1 MEKILKIYRISTN
14 KAKLYYGIFFIVTIL
29 NSLFEIAVLF
39 SILPFLE
46 YFISGNGFIINQI
59 NKIINY
65 FFEINNY
72 DFLKL
77 FTFLVMTIFFIKLI
91 FNILNVY
98 IYELILANEHSFL
111 YKKLLN
117 KYLKSNYGYLI
128 KIPSSLIIKNLNKE
142 VPTYINGILANCLIT
157 ISEVVLTI
165 FIITALVI
173 YNLKITILS
182 LFLFFTLS
190 FIYVFFSKSYVS
202 KFAHTRLSSDSS
214 VFKKIINIFDNLKII
229 KIYNRENFFIEG
241 SKKSFDKSI
250 NSTKYFNI
258 ISKLPRI
265 IFEFTLLIIIVLT
278 IFFYLDE
285 KEIIYTIAV
294 FAAASTRIIP
304 SISKLSAAWQN
315 LKFSWPSLSVI
326 KEVLDQNSENLK
338 REYNSEL
345 RFEKSI
351 NLKSLYY
358 SYKNDRVII
367 KNLDI
372 EIKKNNFIGIV
383 GKTGSGKSTLVDLI
397 TGLIF
402 PTDGSIEIDNVVLN
416 KNNVINWQKKIGY
429 MPQNISVLNDT
440 IRANV
445 AFGLK
450 TSDVDNDKIMSCL
463 QKAQLGDFYKK
474 LKDGLNTIIDEKG
487 LNLSG
492 GEKQRLALARMLY
505 FDPQIIIL
513 DESTSSLDGET
524 EEKILND
531 IKLLKDT
538 TVIFVTHREKNLQ
551 LCDKVVTM

>member
-1 MEKILKIYRISTN
+1 MNKILKIYRISTN
-14 KAKLYYGIFFIVTIL
+14 KAKLYYGIFFTVTIL

-46 YFISGNGFIINQI
+46 YFISGNGFVINQI
-59 NKIINY
+59 SKIINY

-72 DFLKL
+72 NILKL
-77 FTFLVMTIFFIKLI
+77 FTFFVITIFFIKLI

-111 YKKLLN
+111 FKKLLN
-117 KYLKSNYGYLI
+117 KYLTSNYGYLI
-128 KIPSSLIIKNLNKE
+128 KTPSSLIIKNLNKE
-142 VPTYINGILANCLIT
+142 VPTYINGILANCLVT

-190 FIYVFFSKSYVS
+190 FIYVFFSKNYVA
-202 KFAHTRLSSDSS
+202 KFAQTRLSSDSS
-214 VFKKIINIFDNLKII
+214 VFKNIINIFDNLKII

-241 SKKSFDKSI
+241 SQKSFDKSI

-278 IFFYLDE
+278 IFFYLDD
-285 KEIIYTIAV
+285 KEIIYIIAV
-294 FAAASTRIIP
+294 FAAASIRIIP
-304 SISKLSAAWQN
+304 SLSKLSAAWQN

-326 KEVLDQNSENLK
+326 TEVLDQNSENLK

-351 NLKSLYY
+351 KLKSLYY
-358 SYKNDRVII
+358 SYQNDRVII
-367 KNLDI
+367 KNLDT

-416 KNNVINWQKKIGY
+416 KNNAINWQKKIGY

-463 QKAQLGDFYKK
+463 KKAQLGDFYKK

-492 GEKQRLALARMLY
+492 GEKQRIALARMLY

>member
-294 FAAASTRIIP
+294 FAAASIRIIP

-326 KEVLDQNSENLK
+326 TEVLDQNSENLK

>member
-294 FAAASTRIIP
+294 FAAASIRIIP

-326 KEVLDQNSENLK
+326 TEVLDQNSENLK

-531 IKLLKDT
+531 IKLLKET

>member
-142 VPTYINGILANCLIT
+142 IPTYINGILANCLIT

-202 KFAHTRLSSDSS
+202 KFAHTRLSSDSG

-285 KEIIYTIAV
+285 NEIIYTIAV
-294 FAAASTRIIP
+294 FAAASIRIIP

-326 KEVLDQNSENLK
+326 TEVLDQNSENLK

>member
-190 FIYVFFSKSYVS
+190 FIYVFFSKNYVS

-294 FAAASTRIIP
+294 FAAASIRIIP

-326 KEVLDQNSENLK
+326 TEVLDQNSENLK

-358 SYKNDRVII
+358 SYQNDRVII
-367 KNLDI
+367 KNLDF

>member
-142 VPTYINGILANCLIT
+142 IPTYINGILANCLIT

-202 KFAHTRLSSDSS
+202 KFAHTRLSSDSG

-294 FAAASTRIIP
+294 FAAASIRIIP

-326 KEVLDQNSENLK
+326 TEVLDQNSENLK

>member
-59 NKIINY
+59 SKIINY

-142 VPTYINGILANCLIT
+142 IPTYINGILANCLIT

-202 KFAHTRLSSDSS
+202 KFAHTRLSSDSG

-294 FAAASTRIIP
+294 FAAASIRIIP

-326 KEVLDQNSENLK
+326 TEVLDQNSGNLK